1 MTMMGLMKPYAYVVR
16 GNIDVICSKTLV
28 FHAPKVKGKA
38 MKYLVIGGFLQDILN
53 ITTT

>member
-1 MTMMGLMKPYAYVVR
+1 MMGLMKPYAYVAR
-16 GNIDVICSKTLV
+16 GNIDVKGSNILA

-38 MKYLVIGGFLQDILN
+38 MKELVIGGFLQGILN